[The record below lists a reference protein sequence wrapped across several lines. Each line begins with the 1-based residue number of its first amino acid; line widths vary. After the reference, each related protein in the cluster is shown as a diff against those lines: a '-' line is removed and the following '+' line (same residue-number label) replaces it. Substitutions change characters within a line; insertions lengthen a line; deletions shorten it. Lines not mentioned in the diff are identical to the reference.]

1 MKKTIYILTLLFV
14 GCLFTGC
21 EDFLTAENK
30 TAGGKNA
37 GDYFTQDPATLRV
50 YAYSL
55 LKPVEIGRAHV

>member
-1 MKKTIYILTLLFV
+1 MKKTIYILTLLLV

-50 YAYSL
+50 YA
-55 LKPVEIGRAHV
+55 